1 MISSPIKS
9 SFSLLCAEEQ
19 VCVALDNDTL
29 KPVLPTRSNEREEE
43 EGGVIGVDRSNLNVY
58 FKLMSQNI

>member
-19 VCVALDNDTL
+19 VCVALGNDTL

-43 EGGVIGVDRSNLNVY
+43 EGGVIGVDRRNLNVY
-58 FKLMSQNI
+58 FKLMS